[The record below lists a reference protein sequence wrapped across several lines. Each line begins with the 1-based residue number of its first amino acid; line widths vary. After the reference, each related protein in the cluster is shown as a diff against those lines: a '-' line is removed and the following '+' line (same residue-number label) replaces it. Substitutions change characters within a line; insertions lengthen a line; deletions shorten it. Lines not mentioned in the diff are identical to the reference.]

1 MSSDAGFSTM
11 SYPALRSAAAETLDD
26 SARIA
31 GHAAGYTAGLREA
44 EARVAARIAELEAET
59 AASISH
65 GLARLDLAVAV
76 LNSAATA
83 LDARTVPVLESA
95 HGALAEGALQI
106 AETVIGSALADAG
119 AAARSALHRALDSVD
134 VGLVRTV
141 RLNPADL
148 GALPPDVLEASGV
161 TLTADPT
168 LARGDAV
175 TEFPDGYL
183 DARIG
188 TAVARVKAA
197 IEEAR
202 P

>member
-11 SYPALRSAAAETLDD
+11 SYPALRSAAGETLDD

-59 AASISH
+59 AASTSH

-161 TLTADPT
+161 TFTADPT